1 MKLFLNDKTPVL
13 AEEAEPSWECPATCC
28 FHALLYTQLSC
39 YRSFHKQCTEGYSY
53 SLQNK
58 VEDIFKL

>member
-13 AEEAEPSWECPATCC
+13 TAEAEPSLNCTKTCC
-28 FHALLYTQLSC
+28 FFRLRFRELSC
-39 YRSFHKQCTEGYSY
+39 GHFIKQCTERYSY

>member
-13 AEEAEPSWECPATCC
+13 AEESEPSWNCPKTCC
-28 FHALLYTQLSC
+28 FFNLLYGELSC
-39 YRSFHKQCTEGYSY
+39 IHFSRQCDEVYSY